1 VTTGPWHN
9 CDMWDGGW
17 PRCILRAVSCGLA
30 LVFSTFGFMGLEE
43 LCIFAI
49 LLSGTTIQD
58 GGIGVRSD
66 VINGKC
72 THLFCPLALI
82 IV

>member
-1 VTTGPWHN
+1 
-9 CDMWDGGW
+9 MWDGGW